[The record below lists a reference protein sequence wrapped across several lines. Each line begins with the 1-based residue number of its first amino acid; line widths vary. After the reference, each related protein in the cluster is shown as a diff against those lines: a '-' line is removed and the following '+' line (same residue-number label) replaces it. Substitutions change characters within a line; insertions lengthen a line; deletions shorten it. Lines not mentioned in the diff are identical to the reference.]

1 MKYVFFSIVPCVGI
15 KLAHLNHHTQTHS
28 ILAFN
33 NRYNAFYARVL
44 FPRWKIARMRVW
56 LVFVCYVFFPHFE
69 ANENALRVHS
79 LKQEALRPS
88 YTKVENNYDCFI
100 RIKRNWSVCAQ
111 NVEKRSE
118 LHTKWSNEQKL
129 T

>member
-1 MKYVFFSIVPCVGI
+1 MFFFSIVPCVGI
-15 KLAHLNHHTQTHS
+15 KLAHLNRHTHF

-44 FPRWKIARMRVW
+44 TSTMENSTNACVVSFC
-56 LVFVCYVFFPHFE
+56 LFFFSLHFE

-79 LKQEALRPS
+79 LKQEAPRPS